1 MKNFTYEF
9 KKAANLRKFYLFP
22 KIHKRLE
29 NVPGKPIISNC
40 GAPTEKVSEFL
51 DFHFKSIMQ
60 NGGSYIK
67 NLNDFKSKI
76 KKIDI
81 PNDAL
86 LVTADAVELYPN
98 IPHEASLSALREALD
113 KRTRKEIPTENLIK
127 MIEFVLKNNSFEFDT
142 NVYQQISV
150 TAIGTNFAP
159 SYACLFM
166 DQLGTKFLKNQN
178 LKLFVW
184 FRYID
189 DIFFI

>member
-67 NLNDFKSKI
+67 DLNDFKSKI

-86 LVTADAVELYPN
+86 LVTADAVEFYHSIL
-98 IPHEASLSALREALD
+98 HEASLSALREALD
-113 KRTRKEIPTENLIK
+113 KRTRTEIPTENLIK
-127 MIEFVLKNNSFEFDT
+127 MVEFVLKNNSFEFDT